1 MGNDQKVNTG
11 PVVKIPTAAEIKTY
25 IMIAQNRINLF
36 RNKKLEII
44 KKKEIGNNR
53 KSQRK

>member
-1 MGNDQKVNTG
+1 MGSDQKVNTG

-44 KKKEIGNNR
+44 KKRNWK
-53 KSQRK
+53 